1 MTDRTILVG
10 MTTQEL
16 EAFAEQLGEPK
27 YRGRQLAMWI
37 YRKGVITFDAMT
49 DLPKAFR
56 ERLREIATINPLQ
69 VIDVKVA
76 SDGTTKYLSQLP
88 DGETVEFVFIPHS
101 DWDTICV
108 STQVGCPIGCKFC
121 ASGTSFSRNLTA
133 GEIVGQVLIA
143 RRRENPNIVFMGM
156 GEPLLNF
163 DNLAKA
169 IKLLNHEVGIGA
181 RRMTV
186 STVGIVQGIRKL
198 AQLGMQ
204 VNLAVSLHAPN
215 DELRSKLIPAKLP
228 PIAEVMKACWEY
240 FQATKRR
247 ITFEYVLLKGVNDK
261 VEHAVE
267 LTRLLKGLPC
277 HVNLIPYNPT
287 VDEFERPSEFAIERF
302 RQILADKGIPVT
314 VRHERGTEIQ
324 GACGQLRRQHLTAL
338 ALEA

>member
-1 MTDRTILVG
+1 MTDQTVLVG
-10 MTTQEL
+10 MTKQEL
-16 EAFAEQLGEPK
+16 EAFAEQMDEPK

-37 YRKGVITFDAMT
+37 YRKGVVTFDAMT

-56 ERLREIATINPLQ
+56 ERLQEIAIINPLR

-88 DGETVEFVFIPHS
+88 DGETVECVFIPHS
-101 DWDTICV
+101 DWETLCV

-121 ASGTSFSRNLTA
+121 ASGESFARNLTA

-143 RRRENPNIVFMGM
+143 KRRENPNIVFMGM

-169 IKLLNHEVGIGA
+169 IKLLNQEVGIGA

-215 DELRSKLIPAKLP
+215 DELRRKLIPAKLP
-228 PIAEVMKACWEY
+228 PISEVMKACWEY
-240 FQATKRR
+240 FKVTKRR
-247 ITFEYVLLKGVNDK
+247 ITFEYVLLKGVNDG

-267 LTRLLKGLPC
+267 LARSLKGLPC

-287 VDEFERPSEFAIERF
+287 VNEFERPSESVVERF
-302 RQILADKGIPVT
+302 RQILADKGISAT
-314 VRHERGTEIQ
+314 IRHERGTEIK
-324 GACGQLRRQHLTAL
+324 GACGQLRRQHLTTL
-338 ALEA
+338 VLEA